1 METQMLINMP
11 LRAYEALRSMCAS
24 EPGYWFL
31 NLAAIVRNNGSEDV
45 NLLCNHDDG
54 HSLLDLVWRNAPE
67 LCPQI
72 TLAFIPDPIACGI
85 ELSPPWRAAPLP
97 A

>member
-1 METQMLINMP
+1 MLIMMP
-11 LRAYEALRSMCAS
+11 RGVYQALGSMCES

-31 NLAAIVRNNGSEDV
+31 KLAVTVRNNGADV
-45 NLLCNHDDG
+45 NLLCNEDDG

-67 LCPQI
+67 LCPEI
-72 TLAFIPDPIACGI
+72 KLTFIPDPIGCGI
-85 ELSPPWRAAPLP
+85 ELSPLWRAEPLP